1 MWLNILMNTQLEDIM
16 DHVVFLALGSNMG
29 NRLSNLRAV
38 TNNLT
43 PQMAVK
49 NKSSVYE
56 TPPWGF
62 AEQAPFLNQ
71 VVMVRTYLKPEAL
84 LGHLKR
90 LEVALGR
97 IPNFKNGPRLI
108 DIDILFYDDLV
119 MDTVLLDIPHPR
131 LHERAFV
138 LVPLAEIAP
147 DLVHP
152 VLGKPIHELLDG
164 VDRSDIKLFK

>member
-1 MWLNILMNTQLEDIM
+1 M
-16 DHVVFLALGSNMG
+16 DHVVYLALGSNMG
-29 NRLSNLRAV
+29 NRLANLKAAIS
-38 TNNLT
+38 NLT

-49 NKSSVYE
+49 DKSSVYE

-62 AEQAPFLNQ
+62 TEQAQFLNQ
-71 VVMVRTYLKPEAL
+71 VVMVKTYLKPQAL
-84 LGHLKR
+84 LDHLKR
-90 LEVALGR
+90 LETALGR
-97 IPNFKNGPRLI
+97 VPNFQNGPRLI

-119 MDTVLLDIPHPR
+119 LDSPPLVIPHPR

-152 VLGKPIHELLDG
+152 VLRKPIHELLDG
-164 VDRSDIKLFK
+164 VDRNDIKLFK

>member
-1 MWLNILMNTQLEDIM
+1 M

-29 NRLSNLRAV
+29 NRLANLKAV
-38 TNNLT
+38 INNLT
-43 PQMAVK
+43 PQMAVR

-62 AEQAPFLNQ
+62 TRQARFLNQ
-71 VVMVRTYLKPEAL
+71 VVMVNTYLKPQAL
-84 LGHLKR
+84 LNHLKR
-90 LEVALGR
+90 LETALGR
-97 IPNFKNGPRLI
+97 VPNFQNGPRLI
-108 DIDILFYDDLV
+108 DIDILFFDDL
-119 MDTVLLDIPHPR
+119 MIDTHTLAIPHPR

-152 VLGKPIHELLDG
+152 VLGEPIHKLLDE
-164 VDRSDIKLFK
+164 VDRSDIKLFG

>member
-1 MWLNILMNTQLEDIM
+1 ME
-16 DHVVFLALGSNMG
+16 HVVFLALGSNMG
-29 NRLSNLRAV
+29 NRLANLKAV

-62 AEQAPFLNQ
+62 TEQAKFLNQ
-71 VVMVRTYLKPEAL
+71 VVMVETYLQPLAL
-84 LGHLKR
+84 LNHLKR
-90 LEVALGR
+90 LETALGR
-97 IPNFKNGPRLI
+97 VPNFQNGPRLI
-108 DIDILFYDDLV
+108 DIDILFFDDL
-119 MDTVLLDIPHPR
+119 MIDTHELAIPHPR

-147 DLVHP
+147 DFVHP
-152 VLGKPIHELLDG
+152 VLGKPIHELLDE
-164 VDRSDIKLFK
+164 VDRSEIELFT

>member
-1 MWLNILMNTQLEDIM
+1 MEHI
-16 DHVVFLALGSNMG
+16 VYLALGTNMG
-29 NRLSNLRAV
+29 NRLANLKAAI
-38 TNNLT
+38 NNLT
-43 PQMAVK
+43 PQLAVK

-62 AEQAPFLNQ
+62 TQQAEFLNQ
-71 VVMVRTYLKPEAL
+71 VVMAETYLQPQAL

-90 LEVALGR
+90 LETALGR
-97 IPNFKNGPRLI
+97 VPNFQDGPRLI

-119 MDTVLLDIPHPR
+119 LDTPPLTIPHPR
-131 LHERAFV
+131 MYNRPFV

-147 DLVHP
+147 DLIHP
-152 VLGKPIHELLDG
+152 QFGKSVRELLDR